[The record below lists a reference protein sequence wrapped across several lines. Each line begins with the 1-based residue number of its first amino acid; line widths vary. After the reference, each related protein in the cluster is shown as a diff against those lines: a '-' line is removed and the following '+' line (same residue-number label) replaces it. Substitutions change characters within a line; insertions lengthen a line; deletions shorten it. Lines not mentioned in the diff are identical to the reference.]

1 MPRVKNDVWDS
12 KLPTSGWSHCATLCC
27 LEQTCACG
35 SPFGAH
41 GSSSCPAGTAKHG
54 EKLLF
59 KSCQNLHGLVTWNQV
74 WNVSNNCASSLLE
87 EKANT
92 VVHQDALLHW
102 EALLQAGSVKIE
114 AKTGRLTMQNHAE
127 LATTKCVRNGYIIT
141 WSYTHV

>member
-1 MPRVKNDVWDS
+1 M
-12 KLPTSGWSHCATLCC
+12 
-27 LEQTCACG
+27 
-35 SPFGAH
+35 
-41 GSSSCPAGTAKHG
+41 
-54 EKLLF
+54 
-59 KSCQNLHGLVTWNQV
+59 
-74 WNVSNNCASSLLE
+74 SNNCASSLLE

-141 WSYTHV
+141 